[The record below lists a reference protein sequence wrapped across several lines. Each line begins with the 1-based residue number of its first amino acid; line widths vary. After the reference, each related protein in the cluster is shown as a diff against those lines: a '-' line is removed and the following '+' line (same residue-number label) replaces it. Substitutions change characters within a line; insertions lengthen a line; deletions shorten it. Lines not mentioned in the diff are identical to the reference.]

1 MRRYWSFLLLHFVGT
16 AMGLAFLVQLRLHGG
31 AMFAIQWWPILIT
44 GVLFASACCLQPEL
58 PTALVAAPGVKES
71 RYLRRRPSDLSLK
84 TATLVGFGLS
94 PFWGWRT
101 SAASLSYG
109 LLRYFSLL
117 EGVAMLTMFASA
129 LYFALHL
136 RVLCVCIGGSERA
149 VRRWTLAAR
158 GLLYFVLVPVFAVFL
173 GSLKLGRELFQATP
187 HNWQYLAQMLEY
199 YFTLPFYSGIGSAI
213 IWLGLGMLAWQ
224 VTCSFHLLLNFDE
237 FLDAREIAVE
247 NAVSP
252 ETVLPA
258 EQETTEND

>member
-117 EGVAMLTMFASA
+117 EGASA
-129 LYFALHL
+129 GLV
-136 RVLCVCIGGSERA
+136 RVHRRQRASGSAMDIGGAWVALFCSGASVCSVSRQLEAWTRA
-149 VRRWTLAAR
+149 VSGYAA
-158 GLLYFVLVPVFAVFL
+158 
-173 GSLKLGRELFQATP
+173 
-187 HNWQYLAQMLEY
+187 
-199 YFTLPFYSGIGSAI
+199 
-213 IWLGLGMLAWQ
+213 
-224 VTCSFHLLLNFDE
+224 
-237 FLDAREIAVE
+237 
-247 NAVSP
+247 
-252 ETVLPA
+252 
-258 EQETTEND
+258 